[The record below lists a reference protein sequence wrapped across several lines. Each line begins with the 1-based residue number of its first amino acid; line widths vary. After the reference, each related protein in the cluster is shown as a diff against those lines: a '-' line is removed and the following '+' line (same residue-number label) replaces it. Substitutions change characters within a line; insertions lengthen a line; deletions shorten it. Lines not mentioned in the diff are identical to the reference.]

1 MKRSNRLEIE
11 LKHNLEFYQKHCMLK
26 QQEINRLRSEL
37 AKLEMTREERDHSLM
52 QLGLGAV
59 IGAAAATAI
68 AETTALGA
76 ITTTTLGS
84 AGLASA
90 MLGTTGAATTLGAG
104 ATIGTLAA
112 ETAVVGATFSCVI
125 S

>member
-1 MKRSNRLEIE
+1 
-11 LKHNLEFYQKHCMLK
+11 MLK

-76 ITTTTLGS
+76 VTTTTLGS